1 MATDGRHAAS
11 ICDMASGRVKLE
23 DVARLAGV
31 HTATA
36 SRALNPA
43 TRSRVNDDTVE
54 RILRSAEQL
63 GYQVN
68 PLARGLRTS
77 RTMTVGIL
85 IPDLTNPFYP
95 PIIRGID
102 DELSPARYVALLGNT
117 DNSPAKE
124 RTLFDTLRARQVDG
138 FIIATARRHHP
149 LIQEAAEAEV
159 PMVLVS
165 RTVRGLALP
174 AVTLDDHAAIQLAVE
189 HLHSLGHTS
198 IGHVMGPASTS
209 TSRARREGFVA
220 SCRAFGIKS
229 DAVVEADE
237 FSTTEGQRACVEL
250 LDKYAVTAIVGGNDL
265 IALGCIATAAER
277 GLSCPEDISITGLN
291 DMDLLN
297 RTSPPLTTVRTPKY
311 QMGRSAGQL
320 LLDRLAGGP
329 TQPVEVRRLQPSLVV
344 RGSTAPPA
352 AARSARKGRSPAV
365 KRSAATAAR

>member
-1 MATDGRHAAS
+1 MTR
-11 ICDMASGRVKLE
+11 GRVKLE
-23 DVARLAGV
+23 DVARHAGV

-43 TRSRVNDDTVE
+43 TRGRVNDDTLE
-54 RILRSAEQL
+54 RILRSAEEL

-77 RTMTVGIL
+77 RSMTVGIL

-95 PIIRGID
+95 PIIRGIE

-117 DNSPAKE
+117 DNNPAKE

-138 FIIATARRHHP
+138 FIIATARRNHP
-149 LIQEAAEAEV
+149 LIEEAARAEV

-165 RTVRGLALP
+165 RTVRGLSLP
-174 AVTLDDHAAIQLAVE
+174 AVNLDDHAAARLAVE
-189 HLHSLGHTS
+189 HLHSLGHTAF
-198 IGHVMGPASTS
+198 GHVMGPASTS

-220 SCRAFGIKS
+220 TCRALGLKA
-229 DAVVEADE
+229 DALVEASE
-237 FSTTEGQRACVEL
+237 FSVASGERAAGEL
-250 LDKYAVTAIVGGNDL
+250 LDRFPVTAIVGGNDL
-265 IALGCIATAAER
+265 IALGCVATAAAR
-277 GLSCPEDISITGLN
+277 GLSCPADISITGMN

-297 RTSPPLTTVRTPKY
+297 RTAPPLTTVHTPKY

-329 TQPVEVRRLQPSLVV
+329 AHPVEIRRLQPSLVV
-344 RGSTAPPA
+344 RGSTAPPRPDRPGRRA
-352 AARSARKGRSPAV
+352 PAGRGRGARSAS
-365 KRSAATAAR
+365 